1 MAKYEKLPIV
11 KMEIYDLFYK
21 MNNISVDFEKEIKI
35 YVAYNGSGKTTV
47 LKIINS
53 VLLGDIEKILNIEF
67 SKIKLKLKNGK
78 KIEIINNNLNMDF
91 SDKEH
96 NLDEVMDIFNNE
108 SDGIKNKMFFLK
120 GEFNDEIFKKDTLS
134 LKNRIFLR
142 EYVKNKY
149 ITMSDESIERYQE
162 LINRMRD
169 YKILFLPTYRRVEED
184 ISLII
189 KNSNFLNEFSESVF
203 GMRRNMKTSSY
214 NLYKSLNFGEVLN
227 FGMRDIQE
235 IFDTKCKEIRDS
247 ALDCYNKS
255 FAKFLN
261 NSVEQKNTST
271 DNEKFDN
278 KDIKTIELILK
289 RLNASE
295 LNEETKSSLTNIK
308 FVNDDLDN
316 NLKGL
321 LKIMINEYSGTEEV
335 ENEIGNFCTLINTY
349 FNNKLPTTNKSR
361 TKKIEYNPETVTIS
375 IKDPHN
381 EKGLLLNNLSFGEK
395 QIVSLFVQIFF
406 NKKKLIILIDE
417 PELSMSVEWQEALLT
432 DIAECEKVSHVTA
445 MTHSPFIFKN
455 LSKNTTDLE
464 L

>member
-149 ITMSDESIERYQE
+149 IT
-162 LINRMRD
+162 L
-169 YKILFLPTYRRVEED
+169 V
-184 ISLII
+184 II
-189 KNSNFLNEFSESVF
+189 
-203 GMRRNMKTSSY
+203 
-214 NLYKSLNFGEVLN
+214 
-227 FGMRDIQE
+227 
-235 IFDTKCKEIRDS
+235 
-247 ALDCYNKS
+247 
-255 FAKFLN
+255 
-261 NSVEQKNTST
+261 NTS
-271 DNEKFDN
+271 
-278 KDIKTIELILK
+278 
-289 RLNASE
+289 
-295 LNEETKSSLTNIK
+295 
-308 FVNDDLDN
+308 
-316 NLKGL
+316 
-321 LKIMINEYSGTEEV
+321 
-335 ENEIGNFCTLINTY
+335 
-349 FNNKLPTTNKSR
+349 
-361 TKKIEYNPETVTIS
+361 
-375 IKDPHN
+375 
-381 EKGLLLNNLSFGEK
+381 
-395 QIVSLFVQIFF
+395 
-406 NKKKLIILIDE
+406 
-417 PELSMSVEWQEALLT
+417 
-432 DIAECEKVSHVTA
+432 
-445 MTHSPFIFKN
+445 
-455 LSKNTTDLE
+455 
-464 L
+464 